1 MVITSLP
8 EANKGVFMTK
18 LFLFLSLISVNAFAG
33 TLILE
38 KHATSGYVAPEH
50 SFQKDCSIYREG
62 YVESYTKKGDGTI
75 IGFTHMVSK
84 ARIFEIRQ
92 LLNAARHF
100 AIVNGPVTCDAGSI
114 SIYGHRASGPVLLK
128 DQKDCNSYKFRKGWA
143 AQRLRNIAGNLCA
156 F

>member
-1 MVITSLP
+1 
-8 EANKGVFMTK
+8 MTK
-18 LFLFLSLISVNAFAG
+18 LFLFLCLVSMNAFAG

-38 KHATSGYVAPEH
+38 KHATSGLGIPEN

-92 LLNAARHF
+92 LLGLAHSSVIA
-100 AIVNGPVTCDAGSI
+100 NGPVLCDAGSI
-114 SIYGHRASGPVLLK
+114 SITGHRLSGPVLLK
-128 DQKDCNSYKFRKGWA
+128 AQADCNSYKFRKGWA
-143 AQRLRNIAGNLCA
+143 AQRLRNITGNLCA